1 MSHHHQTP
9 ARRSHRSHCTA
20 RNALPFR
27 AHNRAVPP
35 STASHYNRA
44 VNSPHFVGVDH
55 WHAAKSFVR
64 NSRASKRYQWQR
76 ERSQSQRFA
85 VASGCPPARRWCL
98 SGAVG
103 CPVFVGLRAP
113 CPGHCRPFSRISNH
127 LCFATTCSRRSILTG
142 PTLSP
147 SPSPFRRQKVVQHP
161 HPPRSHRHLALP
173 CFSNRKKNEGA
184 EYANESAVFH
194 VKHSADHS

>member
-1 MSHHHQTP
+1 MSHHHQTQ

-27 AHNRAVPP
+27 AHNCAAPP

-44 VNSPHFVGVDH
+44 VNSPHFVGVDY

-98 SGAVG
+98 SGAVWLSRFCRPARPLSGPLSPILKNQQPPLFCHHWQSSVDPDWPHVVSQSFAISPPKG
-103 CPVFVGLRAP
+103 CPAPPPTAKSSTPRAP
-113 CPGHCRPFSRISNH
+113 LFFKS
-127 LCFATTCSRRSILTG
+127 
-142 PTLSP
+142 
-147 SPSPFRRQKVVQHP
+147 QK
-161 HPPRSHRHLALP
+161 
-173 CFSNRKKNEGA
+173 K
-184 EYANESAVFH
+184 
-194 VKHSADHS
+194 